1 MSQGQIEN
9 FVITNLQ
16 TALQE
21 RLFPAVTVWNR
32 LEGRPRTQN
41 FDRALKAE
49 IRDALWMITRQ
60 WQMGEYLGDDAG
72 SPIFAKLHLAT
83 TELTQYRPDSHPAES
98 FPQNIPLEAMVERRP
113 LPFVQN
119 GQPMALDLRLLMGRQ
134 WLKLLRTVTVS
145 NADRDAYLTAYPI
158 EEPDPNDPNDAA
170 ICAHPEAWAMVSAV
184 AGKHLDGGKL
194 YLYLKS
200 AAGRLATD
208 GITLSNPDPN
218 FKQSIDDLGT
228 RFVEWFEKLIF
239 QPVELAGAPLEDAT
253 EPVGRDA
260 WLPDRLE
267 YQFTVAAPVGEPDA
281 EGQQTQ
287 KVLSAQEY
295 YHGRLDWYNFEV
307 DPTPEAS
314 EAMDADPLDTDP
326 RGTDTQTFIPTP
338 LTFDGMPNTR
348 WWTFED
354 RRTNF
359 GDIKPD
365 TSELAKL
372 MLIEFGLIYANDWY
386 LLPYPLKVGSIALI
400 RGLAV
405 TNVFGERLWIEA
417 AGRGQDDAWQRWSM
431 FTLNTKGFND
441 EPADTSLV
449 ILPTVPKI
457 QEGKPL
463 EQVTLIRDEVANMVW
478 GIEKLV
484 PLPTGQSKPGGEAAR
499 EFHKFLQLPFDAQIA
514 LLQARLAVLEAI
526 TPEDLTPA
534 EAAELADIQDTL
546 RDILP
551 PDPQAPIRYQ
561 VMSSV
566 PENWIPFIPV
576 HQENDNRQ
584 IQLQRAAMPRI
595 LRGDPNPPLR
605 VRPRTSLLRV
615 GLETQPRTPYLLH
628 EEEVPRA
635 GVVVKQSMQRTRWN
649 DGRVW
654 TWLGTQKQTGRGEGS
669 SGLAFDQ
676 IIDVPT
682 KSTNA

>member
-1 MSQGQIEN
+1 MSQPQIQN
-9 FVITNLQ
+9 FVISDLNS
-16 TALQE
+16 ALRQ

-32 LEGRPRTQN
+32 LEGRPRTQT

-72 SPIFAKLHLAT
+72 SPVFARLHLAT
-83 TELTQYRPDSHPAES
+83 TELTQYRPNSHPAEP

-113 LPFVQN
+113 LPFVLG
-119 GQPMALDLRLLMGRQ
+119 GQPIGLDLRLLMGRQ
-134 WLKLLRTVTVS
+134 WLKLLRTVTTDP
-145 NADRDAYLTAYPI
+145 ADRDAYLARYPI
-158 EEPDPNDPNDAA
+158 EAPDPADPADAA
-170 ICAHPEAWAMVSAV
+170 ICAHPEAWAMLSAV
-184 AGKHLDGGKL
+184 AGKHMDGGRL
-194 YLYLKS
+194 YLYLKG
-200 AAGRLATD
+200 AAGRLPTD
-208 GITLSNPDPN
+208 GITLANPAQQGQVDG
-218 FKQSIDDLGT
+218 LGE
-228 RFVEWFEKLIF
+228 RFVAWFEKLIF
-239 QPVELAGAPLEDAT
+239 QPVDLAGAPLEDAT

-287 KVLSAQEY
+287 KVLSAHEY
-295 YHGRLDWYNFEV
+295 YHGRLDWYNLEV
-307 DPTPEAS
+307 DPTDEAAA
-314 EAMDADPLDTDP
+314 AMDADPITTDP

-338 LTFDGMPNTR
+338 LVFDGMPNTR
-348 WWTFED
+348 WWAFED

-365 TSELAKL
+365 TTDLAKL
-372 MLIEFGLIYANDWY
+372 MLIEFGLVYANDWY

-405 TNVFGERLWIEA
+405 TNVFGERQWIEA
-417 AGRGQDDAWQRWSM
+417 AGRGLDDAWQRWSM

-449 ILPTVPKI
+449 ILPTVPKVE
-457 QEGKPL
+457 QGRPL
-463 EQVTLIRDEVANMVW
+463 EMISFIRDEVANMVW
-478 GIEKLV
+478 AIEKYI
-484 PLPTGQSKPGGEAAR
+484 PIASGQAKSGDEAAT
-499 EFHKFLQLPFDAQIA
+499 EFHQFLQRPFDAQIA
-514 LLQARLAVLEAI
+514 ELQARLAKLEAI
-526 TPEDLTPA
+526 PLEDRTPE
-534 EAAELADIQDTL
+534 EAAELAELIDTL

-551 PDPQAPIRYQ
+551 PDPQAPIRYR
-561 VMSSV
+561 VMNSV

-576 HQENDNRQ
+576 HQEGDNRQ

-615 GLETQPRTPYLLH
+615 GLEQQPRAPYLLH
-628 EEEVPRA
+628 EEEITSA

-654 TWLGTQKQTGRGEGS
+654 TWLGAQKQTGRGEGS

-676 IIDVPT
+676 IIDMPSSRAQT
-682 KSTNA
+682 

>member
-1 MSQGQIEN
+1 MSQAQINN
-9 FVITNLQ
+9 FVIADLD
-16 TALQE
+16 TALKR

-83 TELTQYRPDSHPAES
+83 TELTQYRPDSHPAEP

-113 LPFVQN
+113 LPFVQG

-134 WLKLLRTVTVS
+134 WLKLLRTVTA
-145 NADRDAYLTAYPI
+145 NPADRDAYLTEYPI
-158 EEPDPNDPNDAA
+158 EAPDATDPNDAG
-170 ICAHPEAWAMVSAV
+170 ICAHPEAWAMLSAV
-184 AGKHLDGGKL
+184 AGKHMDGGKL
-194 YLYLKS
+194 YLYLKGG
-200 AAGRLATD
+200 AGRLPTD
-208 GITLSNPDPN
+208 NITLSNPAQQAQVDA
-218 FKQSIDDLGT
+218 LGE

-239 QPVELAGAPLEDAT
+239 QPVELAGAPLEEAT

-281 EGQQTQ
+281 EGQQTP

-295 YHGRLDWYNFEV
+295 YQGRLDWYNFEV
-307 DPTPEAS
+307 DPTPEAA
-314 EAMDADPLDTDP
+314 EGMDADPLDSDP

-338 LTFDGMPNTR
+338 LVFDGMPNTR
-348 WWTFED
+348 WWAFED

-365 TSELAKL
+365 TTDIAKL
-372 MLIEFGLIYANDWY
+372 MLIEFGLVYANDWY
-386 LLPYPLKVGSIALI
+386 LLPYPLKVGTMALI

-457 QEGKPL
+457 QEGRPL
-463 EQVTLIRDEVANMVW
+463 EQVLFLRDEVANMVW
-478 GIEKLV
+478 GIEKFV
-484 PLPTGQSKPGGEAAR
+484 PLASGSSKSGDEAASEMR
-499 EFHKFLQLPFDAQIA
+499 KFLQRPFDVQIA
-514 LLQARLAVLEAI
+514 ALQARLAELEAI
-526 TPEDLTPA
+526 APEDLTPA
-534 EAAELADIQDTL
+534 EAAELATLRDTL

-551 PDPQAPIRYQ
+551 PDPQAPIRYR
-561 VMSSV
+561 VMNSV

-576 HQENDNRQ
+576 HQEGDNRE

-605 VRPRTSLLRV
+605 IRPRTSLLRV

-635 GVVVKQSMQRTRWN
+635 GVIVKQAMQRTRWN

-654 TWLGTQKQTGRGEGS
+654 TWLGAQKQTGRGEGS

-676 IIDVPT
+676 IINVPS
-682 KSTNA
+682 KRDQS